1 MRESPSSVLSEPRVG
16 LDCNLLFFLLFLHF
30 RIFVVVFVSAPASAS
45 LCSLSLSLSLSLLP
59 LGVSVYLSIF
69 SADLPSSV
77 SAKKQRQVQS
87 WQHPKVFQGGLP
99 PQH

>member
-45 LCSLSLSLSLSLLP
+45 LCSLSLSLSFTTTSRCLCLSPYLLCGSP
-59 LGVSVYLSIF
+59 LERLC
-69 SADLPSSV
+69 
-77 SAKKQRQVQS
+77 
-87 WQHPKVFQGGLP
+87 
-99 PQH
+99 